1 MDHMSS
7 LMLGLGFE
15 GKGLK
20 GFVLVKEMFVD
31 GSFISRNNKKHIL
44 HGKTC

>member
-7 LMLGLGFE
+7 LVLGLGFE
-15 GKGLK
+15 GK

-31 GSFISRNNKKHIL
+31 GSFISRNNQKHSL

>member
-20 GFVLVKEMFVD
+20 GFVSK
-31 GSFISRNNKKHIL
+31 RNVCRWQFYK
-44 HGKTC
+44 